1 MLSLLTTHLNPE
13 KWSKPIGDIGTL
25 FAQLATFSSH
35 QIITI
40 KPTLDKCFRC
50 HGSYWS
56 VQNNIYEKAIVLL
69 TMGFV
74 LSFCNTPAETTESS
88 TDSSAM
94 MQSSPM
100 SQDTTM
106 RTDTSMRRDTV
117 PRP

>member
-1 MLSLLTTHLNPE
+1 MDI
-13 KWSKPIGDIGTL
+13 IGL
-25 FAQLATFSSH
+25 FK
-35 QIITI
+35 IIFM
-40 KPTLDKCFRC
+40 K
-50 HGSYWS
+50 
-56 VQNNIYEKAIVLL
+56 KAIVLL

-106 RTDTSMRRDTV
+106 LNDTSMRRDTM